1 MKPDQHTAS
10 LALPDPGEPF
20 TERDAYALTPELNA
34 RLTYE
39 QAMATPAVAIGLRNF
54 ADAVRRARLTAKC
67 PDV

>member
-10 LALPDPGEPF
+10 LPLPEPADPF
-20 TERDAYALTPELNA
+20 TTRDAYALTPEVTA

-39 QAMATPAVAIGLRNF
+39 QAMATPSVAIGLRNF
-54 ADAVRRARLTAKC
+54 ADAVRRARRQHC